1 MANTCDSRIFEHP
14 AELLQALI
22 RFDTTNP
29 PGNEAGCVSYIKDL
43 LTEAGFE
50 TAIIAKEPDRPNLIA
65 RLKGSG
71 SAPPL
76 LLYGHA
82 DVVTTSFQE
91 WAHPPFEA
99 KNIDGYIWGRGALD
113 MKGGLAMMLSAL
125 LRTKAGNFIPAGD
138 IVLAV
143 VSDEE
148 AGGDIGAKYLVENH
162 PEQFAEIRYAVG
174 EFGGY
179 SQYTGNKKFY
189 PIQIAE
195 KQACWM
201 KATFRGQGGHGSI
214 PVSGGSMPKLAR
226 FISAIERHKLPV
238 HVTSVVKMMIETI
251 AANLPFPKGM
261 IFRQLLNPF
270 LTDAILKLIGDTGK
284 KLDPLLHNTVS
295 ATIVKG
301 GEKINVI
308 PGEITLHIDGRLLP
322 GFKSDDMLAELR
334 KIAGNDFEIE
344 LIRYEPQPCEP
355 DTGLFDTLADIL
367 RDADPGCIPMPL
379 LMPGITDGRHF
390 SRLGIQTYGFL
401 PMNLPK
407 EFKFLET
414 IHAADERIP
423 KEAVAFGADAIF
435 ELLRRYG
442 KKTDERVYS

>member
-1 MANTCDSRIFEHP
+1 MPMPGSYSGIYEHP

-29 PGNEAGCVSYIKDL
+29 PGNEAACISYINDL

-50 TAIIAKEPDRPNLIA
+50 TAIFAAEPDRPNLIT

-71 SAPPL
+71 NAPPL

-82 DVVTTSFQE
+82 DVVTTAFQE
-91 WAHPPFEA
+91 WTHPPFGA
-99 KNIDGYIWGRGALD
+99 KDVDGYIWGRGALD
-113 MKGGLAMMLSAL
+113 MKGGLAMMLSAVMRAKAENL
-125 LRTKAGNFIPAGD
+125 LPEGD
-138 IVLAV
+138 LVLAV
-143 VSDEE
+143 LSDEE

-162 PEQFAEIRYAVG
+162 PEQFAEVRYAVG

-179 SQYTGNKKFY
+179 PLYMGNKKFY

-195 KQACWM
+195 KHACWM
-201 KATFRGQGGHGSI
+201 KATFRGPGGHGSM
-214 PVSGGSMPKLAR
+214 PMRGGSMSRLAG
-226 FISAIERHKLPV
+226 FISGIDNNRLPV
-238 HVTSVVKMMIETI
+238 HITPVTRKMIETI
-251 AANLPFPKGM
+251 AANLPFLKGM
-261 IFRQLLNPF
+261 MLRRLLNPF
-270 LTDAILKLIGDTGK
+270 MTDAVLKKLGDTGK
-284 KLDPLLHNTVS
+284 NLEPLFRNTVN

-322 GFKSDDMLAELR
+322 GFTSDDMLAELR
-334 KIAGNDFEIE
+334 KITGIDFEIE
-344 LIRYEPQPCEP
+344 LLRYEPGQAEP

-367 RDADPGCIPMPL
+367 RESDPGGIPMPL

-401 PMNLPK
+401 PMNLP
-407 EFKFLET
+407 EGFKFLDT
-414 IHAADERIP
+414 IHSADERIP
-423 KEAVAFGADAIF
+423 KEAVAFGANAIF
-435 ELLRRYG
+435 ELLKRYG
-442 KKTDERVYS
+442 KKGR